1 MKRCRN
7 GLLLLTILGIF
18 WSCNKKCE
26 DEIIPMPDGFPRLME
41 NQDKLVFALHHKT
54 ESLNRDTLKLDVD
67 VRSRVFDSKSTVQ
80 GCTNYQEFYMVKY
93 YGDAFTLQ
101 YFLERQEER
110 RGELQLSFE
119 LRGRNF
125 NWYSFDFIVEPTVY
139 SPSDAG
145 ANITFKSKDGHPI
158 QYKPDSGLVFAEIGD
173 YTLKRI
179 E

>member
-1 MKRCRN
+1 MKRWKK
-7 GLLLLTILGIF
+7 GLLLLTILSIF

-26 DEIIPMPDGFPRLME
+26 DEIIPMPDGFPRLLE

-54 ESLNRDTLKLDVD
+54 DSLNRDTLELEVD

-80 GCTNYQEFYMVKY
+80 GCTHYQEFYMVKY

-119 LRGRNF
+119 LRNEREWF
-125 NWYSFDFIVEPTVY
+125 PSFFEVEPALY
-139 SPSDAG
+139 SPADNTA
-145 ANITFKSKDGHPI
+145 AITFKSKNGDPI
-158 QYKPDSGLVFAEIGD
+158 YYKPDSGLVLAEIGN
-173 YTLKRI
+173 YTFKRI
-179 E
+179 K